1 VGAYTLTSEVTM
13 VVRFLLSTV
22 LLVAVFGCAPKGGN
36 LGRRANAPTPDA
48 IGAARVPVLPGGDVA
63 VR

>member
-1 VGAYTLTSEVTM
+1 M
-13 VVRFLLSTV
+13 VVRFVLSTV